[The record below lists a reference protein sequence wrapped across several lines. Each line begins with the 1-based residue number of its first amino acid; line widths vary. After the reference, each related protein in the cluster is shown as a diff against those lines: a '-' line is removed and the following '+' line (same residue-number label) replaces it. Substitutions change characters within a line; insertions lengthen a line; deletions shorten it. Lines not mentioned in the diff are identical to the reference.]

1 MDRYP
6 LNGQRGFGLFVV
18 PESRDRRLQ
27 ENSGGHMKA
36 REEFMLREI
45 AGEAILV
52 PTGDAAL
59 EINGLISL
67 NGSGVMLYR
76 MLQQGTTEDAMTAA
90 LLEEYEVTEETAK
103 ADVRK
108 FIDKMQKSNILLDNG
123 E

>member
-1 MDRYP
+1 
-6 LNGQRGFGLFVV
+6 
-18 PESRDRRLQ
+18 
-27 ENSGGHMKA
+27 MKA

>member
-1 MDRYP
+1 
-6 LNGQRGFGLFVV
+6 
-18 PESRDRRLQ
+18 
-27 ENSGGHMKA
+27 MKA

-52 PTGDAAL
+52 PTGDAAP

-90 LLEEYEVTEETAK
+90 LLEEYEVTEERAK
-103 ADVRK
+103 ADVKK
-108 FIDKMQKSNILLDNG
+108 FVDQMQKASILLNSG

>member
-1 MDRYP
+1 
-6 LNGQRGFGLFVV
+6 
-18 PESRDRRLQ
+18 
-27 ENSGGHMKA
+27 MKA

-108 FIDKMQKSNILLDNG
+108 FIDKMQKANILLDNG

>member
-76 MLQQGTTEDAMTAA
+76 MLQQHPCSNVYRKRVLE
-90 LLEEYEVTEETAK
+90 LLFCCHYV
-103 ADVRK
+103 
-108 FIDKMQKSNILLDNG
+108 
-123 E
+123 

>member
-1 MDRYP
+1 
-6 LNGQRGFGLFVV
+6 
-18 PESRDRRLQ
+18 
-27 ENSGGHMKA
+27 MKA

-108 FIDKMQKSNILLDNG
+108 FVDQMQKANILLHNG